1 MLRPQRSFWR
11 PIELSEATLPARLM
25 QSQAMAESITS
36 RGGPMIEDGIEYES
50 IGEILAVTY
59 HQGNAET
66 LRELLDHT
74 IAEGIIG
81 REDLESAVVELELVG
96 LSECADIVREAAIQF
111 ES

>member
-1 MLRPQRSFWR
+1 
-11 PIELSEATLPARLM
+11 
-25 QSQAMAESITS
+25 
-36 RGGPMIEDGIEYES
+36 MIEDGIEYES

-66 LRELLDHT
+66 LRELLNHT

-96 LSECADIVREAAIQF
+96 LSECTDIVREAAIQF
-111 ES
+111 ESKVTPEAVKTLRDRRVHLVRLADPEGKDPLWSEFAMLG